1 MPEPNRTGDRTA
13 AQRQADH
20 DGLARLSET
29 LVPALVSKL
38 NASGLGEL
46 EVREGD
52 WRIRLRRPAGG
63 GQNGRRTERP
73 RIGVH
78 LPVVAAPGTGATTA
92 HAPAA
97 HPAPAAPA
105 AEPRREVATS
115 PAVGVFRPGAP
126 VGTRVRA
133 GDRIAIVDLLGI
145 PQDVVAP
152 IDGIVAEVLAQGGD
166 AVEYGEEVAVVEAE
180 PEKPAAGDTRA
191 AGDADPAGREA

>member
-1 MPEPNRTGDRTA
+1 M
-13 AQRQADH
+13 
-20 DGLARLSET
+20 
-29 LVPALVSKL
+29 
-38 NASGLGEL
+38 
-46 EVREGD
+46 
-52 WRIRLRRPAGG
+52 
-63 GQNGRRTERP
+63 
-73 RIGVH
+73 H

-105 AEPRREVATS
+105 AEPRREVATA

-126 VGTRVRA
+126 GGTRVRA

-152 IDGIVAEVLAQGGD
+152 IDGIVVEVLAQGGD
-166 AVEYGEEVAVVEAE
+166 AVEYGEGVAVVEAE
-180 PEKPAAGDTRA
+180 PEVPAAGDTPA